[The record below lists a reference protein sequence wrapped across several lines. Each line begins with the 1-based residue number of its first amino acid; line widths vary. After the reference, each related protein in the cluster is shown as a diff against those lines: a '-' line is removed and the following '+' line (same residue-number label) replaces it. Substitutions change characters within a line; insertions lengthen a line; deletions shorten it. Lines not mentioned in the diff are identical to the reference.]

1 MYVLN
6 NGREVVSGVGD
17 TMTTAIGIIFL
28 DQIQVRFDFSLS
40 LSSFWIASCHI
51 SVTCRNV

>member
-17 TMTTAIGIIFL
+17 TMTTAIGIIFF

-40 LSSFWIASCHI
+40 LSLFWIASCHI
-51 SVTCRNV
+51 SVT